1 MHNPLL
7 MSRNMQIIHDI
18 PSVVPAPCVAT
29 IGFFDGVHRGHRF
42 LIEQVRQEA
51 ATRGM
56 RSALITFPVH
66 PRKVMNRDFQPELLT
81 TRDEKIALLAA
92 TEVDYCMM
100 LDFTPDVSRLT
111 AREFMTGI
119 LKERYNVHA
128 LVIGY
133 DHRFGHNRSEGFED
147 YCHYGE
153 AIGMEVIR
161 AEACLVDDMRVSS
174 SVIRHFLH
182 EGNVEEANRC
192 LGYDYFLDGT
202 VVGGY
207 QVGRKIGFPTANL
220 RVDDPDKLVP
230 VDGVYAVRVTF
241 DGKTHDGML
250 SIGNRPTI
258 GNGPA
263 RSIEVNIFNFH
274 SDIYDKFIRLS
285 FVHYLRPQLK
295 FDNIDGLIEQ
305 IRQDQSDIE
314 AILKE

>member
-1 MHNPLL
+1 
-7 MSRNMQIIHDI
+7 MQIIHDI
-18 PSVVPAPCVAT
+18 PSVLPEPCVAT

-42 LIEQVRQEA
+42 LIEQVRQIA
-51 ATRGM
+51 AAQGM

-81 TRDEKIALLAA
+81 TRDEKLTLLAA
-92 TEVDYCMM
+92 TGVDYCMM
-100 LDFTPDVSRLT
+100 LDFTPNVSRLT

-119 LKERYNVHA
+119 LKERYNVHT

-147 YCHYGE
+147 YCRYGE
-153 AIGMEVIR
+153 AVGIRVVR
-161 AEACLVDDMRVSS
+161 AEACMADGIRVSS
-174 SVIRHFLH
+174 SVVRNFLSQ
-182 EGNVEEANRC
+182 GRVEEANRC

-202 VVGGY
+202 VVSGY

-241 DGKTHDGML
+241 DGKTHNGML

-258 GNGPA
+258 GNGPE
-263 RSIEVNIFNFH
+263 RSIEVNIFDFH

-295 FDNIDGLIEQ
+295 FDTIDELVEQ

-314 AILKE
+314 ILFKGIE

>member
-1 MHNPLL
+1 
-7 MSRNMQIIHDI
+7 MQIIHDI
-18 PSVVPAPCVAT
+18 PSVLPEPCVAT

-42 LIEQVRQEA
+42 LIDQVRQVA
-51 ATRGM
+51 AVRGM

-81 TRDEKIALLAA
+81 TRDEKLDLLVGAG
-92 TEVDYCMM
+92 VDYCMM

-119 LKERYNVHA
+119 LKGRYNVHA

-147 YCHYGE
+147 YCRYGE
-153 AIGMEVIR
+153 TVGMEVIR
-161 AEACLVDDMRVSS
+161 AEACVVDSIRVSS
-174 SVIRHFLH
+174 SAIRNFLH
-182 EGNVEEANRC
+182 EGKVEEANRC

-220 RVDDPDKLVP
+220 QVDDPDKLIP

-258 GNGPA
+258 GNGPE

-285 FVHYLRPQLK
+285 FVQYLRPQLK
-295 FDNIDGLIEQ
+295 FDSIEELIGQ
-305 IRQDQSDIE
+305 IRQDQSDVE
-314 AILKE
+314 AILK

>member
-1 MHNPLL
+1 
-7 MSRNMQIIHDI
+7 MQIIHDI
-18 PSVVPAPCVAT
+18 PSVLPEPCVAT

-42 LIEQVRQEA
+42 LIDQVRQVA
-51 ATRGM
+51 AVRGM

-81 TRDEKIALLAA
+81 TRDGKLDLLAG
-92 TEVDYCMM
+92 TGVDYCMM

-119 LKERYNVHA
+119 LKGRYNVHA

-147 YCHYGE
+147 YCRYGE
-153 AIGMEVIR
+153 AVAMEVIR
-161 AEACLVDDMRVSS
+161 AEACVVDSIRVSS
-174 SVIRHFLH
+174 SAIRNFLH
-182 EGNVEEANRC
+182 EGKVEEANRC
-192 LGYDYFLDGT
+192 LGYEYFLDGT
-202 VVGGY
+202 VVSGY

-220 RVDDPDKLVP
+220 QVDDPDKLIP

-258 GNGPA
+258 GNGPE

-285 FVHYLRPQLK
+285 FVDYLRPQLK
-295 FDNIDGLIEQ
+295 FDSIEELIGQ
-305 IRQDQSDIE
+305 IRQDQSDVE
-314 AILKE
+314 AILK

>member
-1 MHNPLL
+1 
-7 MSRNMQIIHDI
+7 MQIIHDI
-18 PSVVPAPCVAT
+18 PSVLPEPCVAT

-42 LIEQVRQEA
+42 LIEQVRQIA
-51 ATRGM
+51 AAQEM

-81 TRDEKIALLAA
+81 TRNEKLALLAA
-92 TEVDYCMM
+92 TGVDYCMM
-100 LDFTPDVSRLT
+100 LNFTPDVSRLT
-111 AREFMTGI
+111 AREFMTDI
-119 LKERYNVHA
+119 LKERYNVHT

-147 YCHYGE
+147 YCRYGE
-153 AIGMEVIR
+153 AVGIRVVR
-161 AEACLVDDMRVSS
+161 AEACMADGIRVSS
-174 SVIRHFLH
+174 SVIRNFLSQ
-182 EGNVEEANRC
+182 GRVEEANRC

-202 VVGGY
+202 VVSGY

-241 DGKTHDGML
+241 DGKTHNGML

-258 GNGPA
+258 GNGPE
-263 RSIEVNIFNFH
+263 RSIEVNIFDFH

-295 FDNIDGLIEQ
+295 FDTIDELVEQ
-305 IRQDQSDIE
+305 IRQDRSDIE
-314 AILKE
+314 TLFKGIE

>member
-1 MHNPLL
+1 
-7 MSRNMQIIHDI
+7 MQIIHDI
-18 PSVVPAPCVAT
+18 PSVLPEPCVAT

-42 LIEQVRQEA
+42 LIEQVRQIA
-51 ATRGM
+51 AAQGM

-81 TRDEKIALLAA
+81 TRDEKLALLAA
-92 TEVDYCMM
+92 TGVDYCMM
-100 LDFTPDVSRLT
+100 LDFTPNVSRLT
-111 AREFMTGI
+111 AREFMTNI
-119 LKERYNVHA
+119 LKERYNVHT

-147 YCHYGE
+147 YCRYGE
-153 AIGMEVIR
+153 AVGIRVVR
-161 AEACLVDDMRVSS
+161 AEACMADGIRVSS
-174 SVIRHFLH
+174 SVVRNFLSQ
-182 EGNVEEANRC
+182 GRVEEANRC

-202 VVGGY
+202 VVSGY

-241 DGKTHDGML
+241 DGKTHNGML

-258 GNGPA
+258 GNGPE
-263 RSIEVNIFNFH
+263 RSIEVNIFDFH

-295 FDNIDGLIEQ
+295 FDTIDELVEQ
-305 IRQDQSDIE
+305 IRQDRSDIE
-314 AILKE
+314 ILFKGME

>member
-1 MHNPLL
+1 
-7 MSRNMQIIHDI
+7 MQIIHDI
-18 PSVVPAPCVAT
+18 PSVLPEPCVAT

-42 LIEQVRQEA
+42 LIEQVRQIA
-51 ATRGM
+51 AAQGM

-81 TRDEKIALLAA
+81 TRDEKLALLAA
-92 TEVDYCMM
+92 TGVDYCMM
-100 LDFTPDVSRLT
+100 LNFTPDVSRLT

-119 LKERYNVHA
+119 LKERYNVHT

-147 YCHYGE
+147 YCRYGE
-153 AIGMEVIR
+153 AVGIRVVR
-161 AEACLVDDMRVSS
+161 AEACMADGIRVSS
-174 SVIRHFLH
+174 SVVRNFLSQ
-182 EGNVEEANRC
+182 GRVEEANRC

-202 VVGGY
+202 VVSGY

-241 DGKTHDGML
+241 DGKTHNGML

-258 GNGPA
+258 GNGPE
-263 RSIEVNIFNFH
+263 RSIEVNIFDFH

-295 FDNIDGLIEQ
+295 FDTIDELVEQ
-305 IRQDQSDIE
+305 IRQDRSDIE
-314 AILKE
+314 TIFKGIE

>member
-1 MHNPLL
+1 
-7 MSRNMQIIHDI
+7 MQIIHDI
-18 PSVVPAPCVAT
+18 PSAVPEPCVAT

-42 LIEQVRQEA
+42 LIEQVRQIA
-51 ATRGM
+51 ARQGM

-81 TRDEKIALLAA
+81 TRDEKLALLAA
-92 TEVDYCMM
+92 TGVDYCMM
-100 LDFTPDVSRLT
+100 LDFTPDISHLT

-128 LVIGY
+128 LVIGH
-133 DHRFGHNRSEGFED
+133 DHRFGHNRSEGFDD
-147 YCHYGE
+147 YCRYGE
-153 AIGMEVIR
+153 AMGMEIIR
-161 AEACLVDDMRVSS
+161 AEACVTDGIRVSS
-174 SVIRHFLH
+174 SVIRNFLH
-182 EGNVEEANRC
+182 QGKVEEANRC

-241 DGKTHDGML
+241 DGKMHDGML

-258 GNGPA
+258 GNGPE
-263 RSIEVNIFNFH
+263 RSIEVNIFDFH

-295 FDNIDGLIEQ
+295 FDTVDELVGQ
-305 IRQDQSDIE
+305 IRQDQADIE
-314 AILKE
+314 RILKPHL

>member
-1 MHNPLL
+1 
-7 MSRNMQIIHDI
+7 MQIIQDI
-18 PSVVPAPCVAT
+18 PSVVPEPCVAT

-42 LIEQVRQEA
+42 LIEQVRKA
-51 ATRGM
+51 AAMRGT

-81 TRDEKIALLAA
+81 TRDEKLTLLAEA
-92 TEVDYCMM
+92 GVDYCMM
-100 LDFTPDVSRLT
+100 LDFTPDISRLT
-111 AREFMTGI
+111 AREFMTRI

-133 DHRFGHNRSEGFED
+133 DHRFGHNRSEGFDD
-147 YCHYGE
+147 YCRYGKE
-153 AIGMEVIR
+153 VGMEVIR
-161 AEACLVDDMRVSS
+161 AEACLVDDIRVSS
-174 SVIRHFLH
+174 SAIRNFLH
-182 EGNVEEANRC
+182 QSNIEEANQC
-192 LGYDYFLDGT
+192 LGYEYFLDGT

-230 VDGVYAVRVTF
+230 MDGVYAVHVTF
-241 DGKTHDGML
+241 DGNTHNGML

-258 GNGPA
+258 GNGPE

-295 FDNIDGLIEQ
+295 FDHVDKLIEQ
-305 IRQDQSDIE
+305 IRQDQSAIE
-314 AILKE
+314 KILK

>member
-1 MHNPLL
+1 
-7 MSRNMQIIHDI
+7 MQIIHDI
-18 PSVVPAPCVAT
+18 PSVLPEPCVAT

-42 LIEQVRQEA
+42 LIDQVRRVA
-51 ATRGM
+51 AVRGM

-81 TRDEKIALLAA
+81 TRDEKLDLLAGA
-92 TEVDYCMM
+92 GVDYCMM

-119 LKERYNVHA
+119 LKGRYNVHA

-147 YCHYGE
+147 YCRYGE
-153 AIGMEVIR
+153 AVAMEVIR
-161 AEACLVDDMRVSS
+161 AEACVVDSIRVSS
-174 SVIRHFLH
+174 SAIRNFLH
-182 EGNVEEANRC
+182 EGKVEEANRC

-220 RVDDPDKLVP
+220 QMDDPDKLIP

-258 GNGPA
+258 GNGPE

-285 FVHYLRPQLK
+285 FVQYLRPQLK
-295 FDNIDGLIEQ
+295 FDSIEELIGQ
-305 IRQDQSDIE
+305 IRQDQSDVE
-314 AILKE
+314 AILK

>member
-1 MHNPLL
+1 
-7 MSRNMQIIHDI
+7 MQIIHDI
-18 PSVVPAPCVAT
+18 PSVLPEPCVAT

-42 LIEQVRQEA
+42 LIDQVRQVA
-51 ATRGM
+51 AVRGM

-81 TRDEKIALLAA
+81 TRDEKLDLLAG
-92 TEVDYCMM
+92 TGVDYCMM

-111 AREFMTGI
+111 AREFMTDI

-147 YCHYGE
+147 YCRYGE
-153 AIGMEVIR
+153 TVGMEVIR
-161 AEACLVDDMRVSS
+161 AEACVVDSIRVSS
-174 SVIRHFLH
+174 SAIRNFLH
-182 EGNVEEANRC
+182 EGKVEEANRC

-220 RVDDPDKLVP
+220 QVDDPDKLIP

-258 GNGPA
+258 GNGPE

-285 FVHYLRPQLK
+285 FVQYLRPQLK
-295 FDNIDGLIEQ
+295 FDSIEELIGQ
-305 IRQDQSDIE
+305 IRQDQSDVE
-314 AILKE
+314 AILK

>member
-7 MSRNMQIIHDI
+7 TSRSMQIIHDI
-18 PSVVPAPCVAT
+18 PSVLPEPCVAT

-42 LIEQVRQEA
+42 LIDQVRQVA
-51 ATRGM
+51 AVRGM

-81 TRDEKIALLAA
+81 TRDEKLALLAG
-92 TEVDYCMM
+92 TGVDYCMM

-119 LKERYNVHA
+119 LKGRYNVYA

-147 YCHYGE
+147 YCRYGE
-153 AIGMEVIR
+153 AVAMEVIR
-161 AEACLVDDMRVSS
+161 AEACVVDSIRVSS
-174 SVIRHFLH
+174 SVVRNFLH
-182 EGNVEEANRC
+182 EGKVEEANRC
-192 LGYDYFLDGT
+192 LGYEYFLDGT
-202 VVGGY
+202 VVSGY

-220 RVDDPDKLVP
+220 QVDDPDKLIP
-230 VDGVYAVRVTF
+230 VDGVYAVRVAF

-258 GNGPA
+258 GNGPE

-285 FVHYLRPQLK
+285 FVDYLRPQLK
-295 FDNIDGLIEQ
+295 FDSIEELIGQ
-305 IRQDQSDIE
+305 IRQDQSDVE
-314 AILKE
+314 AILK

>member
-7 MSRNMQIIHDI
+7 TSRSMQIIHDI
-18 PSVVPAPCVAT
+18 PSVLPEPCVAT

-42 LIEQVRQEA
+42 LIDQVRQVA
-51 ATRGM
+51 AVRGM

-81 TRDEKIALLAA
+81 TRDEKLDLLAG
-92 TEVDYCMM
+92 TGVDYCMM

-111 AREFMTGI
+111 AREFMTDI

-153 AIGMEVIR
+153 AVGMEVIR
-161 AEACLVDDMRVSS
+161 AEACVVDSIRVSS
-174 SVIRHFLH
+174 SAIRNFLH
-182 EGNVEEANRC
+182 EGKVEEANRC

-220 RVDDPDKLVP
+220 QVDDPNKLIP
-230 VDGVYAVRVTF
+230 VDGVYAVRVAF

-258 GNGPA
+258 GNGPE

-285 FVHYLRPQLK
+285 FVDYLRPQLK
-295 FDNIDGLIEQ
+295 FDSIEELIGQ
-305 IRQDQSDIE
+305 IRQDQSDVE
-314 AILKE
+314 AILK